1 MRLYLNKIISI
12 NKNILMNK
20 NIFMNNDTTIDEIL
34 FEYIYE

>member
-12 NKNILMNK
+12 NKNI
-20 NIFMNNDTTIDEIL
+20 FMNNDTYIDEIL